1 MAFTPQIS
9 TLGALQNSLK
19 RIYDP
24 DYFELH
30 LNYRAPFYQ
39 MIQQSKNHEADG
51 EGAFWPFYL
60 QTPQNMGSPAEGGDL
75 PPVKTRTEV
84 QARVRPVQFV
94 NSFQISFI
102 LAAVGT
108 KRGSFSKTEIQRH
121 MWEATTD
128 VTKHM
133 NRVMAGSHGSGRL
146 CQVEAAT
153 AASTTFV
160 AKQGLGSPGVLLLR
174 KNMLIDVFTLDSGGV
189 ISSGGAAT
197 QIKINDITPATR
209 TVTLNTALTLAANE
223 HVYNFPDYNN
233 TSNGLLGLVD
243 DGTFLTTI
251 HNQSRATFS
260 ELKATVLDAG
270 GVLRPLT
277 EELLIDGASQ
287 TLQNSGQ
294 EIDCLI
300 LNSGQMRQYLK
311 FVIPQRRYNVS
322 GKGVPSY
329 QTGYREDELQFLW
342 GGKTCAIKRMEDIH
356 PRTVFGITSSLIR
369 RFEVEKLDWYDH
381 GGGQILAQGVGTNG
395 RKTTQEA
402 TIFAVTNIGN
412 LQPNGH
418 FVIRD
423 LLDPQLAGDPAE

>member
-1 MAFTPQIS
+1 MAFTSVVS
-9 TLGALQNSLK
+9 TLGGLQNSLK

-30 LNYRAPFYQ
+30 QNYRAPFYQ

-60 QTPQNMGSPAEGGDL
+60 ETPQNMGSPAEGGAL
-75 PPVKTRTEV
+75 PPVKSRTEV
-84 QARVRPVQFV
+84 QARVRPIQFI

-121 MWEATTD
+121 MWESTTD

-146 CQVEAAT
+146 CQVQDATVAT
-153 AASTTFV
+153 ASFV
-160 AKQGLGSPGVLLLR
+160 AKLPQGTLLIR
-174 KNMLIDVFTLDSGGV
+174 PNMLLDVYTLDSGGV
-189 ISSGGAAT
+189 ISSTGAAT
-197 QIKINDITPATR
+197 QIKVNSVVPATR
-209 TVTLNTALTLAANE
+209 TVNLATALTLSANE
-223 HVYNFPDYNN
+223 HVYVYPDYNN

-251 HNQSRATFS
+251 HNQSRSSFPG
-260 ELKATVLDAG
+260 LKATVLDNG
-270 GVLRPLT
+270 GVLRPQT

-294 EIDCLI
+294 EIDCL
-300 LNSGQMRQYLK
+300 LMNSGQIRQYLK
-311 FVIPQRRYNVS
+311 NVIPQRRYNVN
-322 GKGVPSY
+322 GKGVPAY
-329 QTGYREDELQFLW
+329 QTGAREDDLQFLW
-342 GGKTCAIKRMEDIH
+342 GGKTCHIKRMEDIS
-356 PRTVFGITSSLIR
+356 PRNIFGITTSLIR

-381 GGGQILAQGVGTNG
+381 GGGQILAQGVGASG
-395 RKTTQEA
+395 RTTTQEA
-402 TIFAVTNIGN
+402 TIYSVTNIGN

-423 LLDPQLAGDPAE
+423 LLDPQLCGDPAE